1 MLLLL
6 ALLVLIGGARRV
18 GPEIGWALTAQSLT
32 SAGRSPMGA
41 GSPLQGAP
49 PSLSSQGT
57 CRAGNRRF
65 AVFCLLGLSR
75 CPRRSRR
82 QAYMAAAWLQRKERR
97 QCRRSSGRL
106 VRYASAQHGH
116 RSQEV
121 AAAAAAAAARNAY
134 WRRWSVPVAVSI
146 YMPSPPR
153 TLLIASRNIVHPCCR
168 LWLHQ
173 VRYSAVSSASRMI
186 P

>member
-1 MLLLL
+1 MLLL
-6 ALLVLIGGARRV
+6 ALVLIGARV
-18 GPEIGWALTAQSLT
+18 PEIGLALTAQYLT

-57 CRAGNRRF
+57 CRAGNHRF

-75 CPRRSRR
+75 CPRSRR
-82 QAYMAAAWLQRKERR
+82 QAYMAAAWLQREERR

-121 AAAAAAAAARNAY
+121 AAAAARNAY

-146 YMPSPPR
+146 CMPSSPR

-173 VRYSAVSSASRMI
+173 VRYSAVSSASQFI